1 MRSESKYSTPRS
13 TPARD
18 VPIGWLTAGI
28 CIFLIVA
35 VCSFIWGLWHQTNEA
50 AHQYAKKHSSLAIT
64 YLYDGE
70 TIRWYVMIDPDTGV
84 EYLVNDLG
92 GTTPRLSK
100 TNDVMSVSSRNE
112 Q

>member
-1 MRSESKYSTPRS
+1 MRSERKYATPRTS
-13 TPARD
+13 PARD
-18 VPIGWLTAGI
+18 VPISWIVWFVCI
-28 CIFLIVA
+28 CLVLM
-35 VCSFIWGLWHQTNEA
+35 VGSFIWGLVHQTNEKA
-50 AHQYAKKHSSLAIT
+50 SEFAKRHSSLTLT
-64 YLYDGE
+64 YTYDGE
-70 TIRWYVMIDPDTGV
+70 MIRWYVMVDPDTGI